1 MILRFF
7 LTAETLIVPDSVQKA
22 HWKEVVEKFTS
33 IDVETL
39 IKDMTGQLIWVVLK
53 IAVALL
59 IYFLGRWLIHHI
71 IHLMDLSFERRK
83 VDRSVRSFLRSLV
96 RGTVYTI
103 LALVVIQLLGFNTTS
118 LVALLAA
125 SGFGIGMAL
134 SGTLQNFAGGIMVMF
149 MHPYRIGDYIEAQG
163 QAGTVKEI
171 KLFSTVITTTDNKRI
186 YIPNSSISNAIVNNY
201 SAETMRRVE
210 WKISL
215 AYGDDVDVAKQT
227 MSAMIEA
234 DPRVL
239 HAPEAPANPFVAL
252 SELADSSIVML
263 ARVWVR
269 TADYWDLYF
278 DMNER
283 FYRELPEKGLHFPFP
298 QLDVHL
304 DKQ

>member
-1 MILRFF
+1 MLRFF